1 MNLLLDKHVC
11 LCAVSEPSRLD
22 RRLREAQASADNQS
36 VVSAATPCEIAI
48 KQASGRLEFLL
59 DLFDRMLIAQAVI
72 EELLLVTQHQ
82 AILRQDV
89 PVFGAGSG

>member
-22 RRLREAQASADNQS
+22 RRLRETSADNQS